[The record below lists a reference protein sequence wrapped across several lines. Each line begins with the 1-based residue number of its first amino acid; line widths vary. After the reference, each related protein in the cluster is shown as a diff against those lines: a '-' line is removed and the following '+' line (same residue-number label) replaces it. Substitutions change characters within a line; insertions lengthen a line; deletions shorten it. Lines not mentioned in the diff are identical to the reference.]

1 MDIELRSF
9 EESDL
14 EANFNFGNE
23 EVDFYLM
30 RNLPN
35 KKSRQLEWFESISKY
50 DDEFVYS
57 IINLSGVKVNI
68 GICGIFDLDY
78 INRKCKVWI
87 WVYTACINSGV
98 GTKAIKLIVK
108 EAFDRFGFNR
118 IEANILEINKASK
131 RVFEK
136 NGFILE
142 GTLRK
147 SFYGKGKFYN
157 VCNYSLLKVD
167 YEKNNKS

>member
-57 IINLSGVKVNI
+57 IINLSV
-68 GICGIFDLDY
+68 L
-78 INRKCKVWI
+78 
-87 WVYTACINSGV
+87 
-98 GTKAIKLIVK
+98 KLI
-108 EAFDRFGFNR
+108 
-118 IEANILEINKASK
+118 
-131 RVFEK
+131 
-136 NGFILE
+136 
-142 GTLRK
+142 
-147 SFYGKGKFYN
+147 
-157 VCNYSLLKVD
+157 
-167 YEKNNKS
+167 